1 MSEFKGRQLVAVF
14 DLNKCLEC
22 HTSTVACKLL
32 WTNRSGR
39 EDMYWNTVES
49 IPGHRYPKGRRGTN
63 QTAEGSGEVLGGGFK
78 DVVLEE
84 GRTDGKVKSRG
95 DVIKD

>member
-22 HTSTVACKLL
+22 HTCTVACKLL

-39 EDMYWNTVES
+39 EYMYWNNVES
-49 IPGHRYPKGRRGTN
+49 MPGYGYPKGWGATN
-63 QTAEGSGEVLGGGFK
+63 QTADGSGEVLGGGF
-78 DVVLEE
+78 
-84 GRTDGKVKSRG
+84 
-95 DVIKD
+95 